1 MTLAYLLLGGNLGDR
16 FAQVSIALQ
25 NIEKEVGPVICASS
39 VYETQAWGTEN
50 QPAYLNQVI
59 AVDTELTV
67 RELLETIQKIEVKLG
82 RTREEKW
89 GSRLIDIDILFYG
102 NECIYEPDLI
112 VPHPYLSQRKF
123 TLVPLEEIAS
133 DLVHPVLNK
142 TVRELL
148 HELKDPLTVLKVTK

>member
-1 MTLAYLLLGGNLGDR
+1 MTLAYLLLGDKLGDR

-25 NIEKEVGPVICASS
+25 KIKEEVGPVICASS

-82 RTREEKW
+82 RTRVEKW

-102 NECIYEPDLI
+102 TDGRHE
-112 VPHPYLSQRKF
+112 
-123 TLVPLEEIAS
+123 
-133 DLVHPVLNK
+133 PVL
-142 TVRELL
+142 TV
-148 HELKDPLTVLKVTK
+148 PYP

>member
-25 NIEKEVGPVICASS
+25 SIEKEVGPVICASS

-102 NECIYEPDLI
+102 NECIHEPDLT